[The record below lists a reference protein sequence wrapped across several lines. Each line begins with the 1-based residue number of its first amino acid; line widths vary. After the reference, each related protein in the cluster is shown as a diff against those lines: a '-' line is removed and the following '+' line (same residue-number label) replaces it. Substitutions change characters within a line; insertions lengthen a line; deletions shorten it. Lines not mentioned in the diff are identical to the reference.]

1 MPSDAKKKRDQK
13 KKEAA
18 KRGKKKPTENGVENG
33 EDGENEPQTN
43 GVETNGATNGVH
55 EVTKEMM
62 DMDLK
67 AKYRSVTGVL
77 ASHPDSRDVHIHN
90 LSLTFHG
97 AELIVDTRLE
107 LNVGRRYGLIGLNG
121 CGKSSL
127 LFALE
132 CREVPIPEHV
142 DIFHLS
148 REMPPSDKTALQ
160 CVIEVDKERLMLEH
174 EAEVLAS
181 QDTEESHERLM
192 DVYDRLEEMDA
203 DKAETRAGYLL
214 HGLGFTKEMQHTKVK
229 NFSGGWRMRIA
240 LARALYI
247 KPSLL
252 LLDEPTNHLDLQA
265 CVWLEEELQQY
276 KRILVV
282 ISHSQD
288 FMNGVC
294 NNIIHFH
301 QQKLKYYGGNY
312 DAYVQTRFEL
322 EENQQKRYKWEQDQ
336 IAHMKNYIARFGHGS
351 AKLARQAQSKEKT
364 LKKMVDGGLTEKVG
378 ADKTM
383 SFYFPSC
390 GKIPP
395 PIIMVQH
402 VSFKYADDKPEIYKN
417 LDFGIDL
424 DTRVA
429 LVGPNGAG
437 KSTLLKL
444 IAGELIPTDGLIRRH
459 SHLKIGRYHQH
470 LQEQLE
476 LDMSALDWMLKCYPD
491 VKEREE
497 MRKIIGRYGLSGM
510 QQVCPIRNLSDGQ
523 RCRVIFAW
531 LAWQNPH
538 LLMLDEP
545 TNHLDIETIDA
556 LAEAINDFEG
566 GLMLVSHDF
575 RLISQVVEEIWICE
589 KQTVTKWEGDIF
601 SYKEKLTQIV
611 KKDNAKLAKLQQTQ
625 KSK

>member
-13 KKEAA
+13 KKDAA
-18 KRGKKKPTENGVENG
+18 KRGKKRTTENG
-33 EDGENEPQTN
+33 EDGENEQETN
-43 GVETNGATNGVH
+43 GVATNGASNGVH
-55 EVTKEMM
+55 EITSEMM
-62 DMDLK
+62 EMDLK
-67 AKYRSVTGVL
+67 AKHRSVTGVL

-132 CREVPIPEHV
+132 CREVPVPDHV

-160 CVIEVDKERLMLEH
+160 CVIEVDKERLKLEH

-192 DVYDRLEEMDA
+192 DVYDRLEDMDA
-203 DKAETRAGYLL
+203 DKAEARAGYLL
-214 HGLGFTKEMQHTKVK
+214 FGLGFTKEMQHTKVK

-265 CVWLEEELQQY
+265 CVWLEEELQAY

-294 NNIIHFH
+294 NTIIHFH
-301 QQKLKYYGGNY
+301 QQKLKYFGGNY
-312 DAYVQTRFEL
+312 DAYIQTRFEL

-336 IAHMKNYIARFGHGS
+336 ISHMKNYIARFGHGS

-364 LKKMVDGGLTEKVG
+364 LKKMVDGGLTERVG

-383 SFYFPSC
+383 TFYFPSC

-402 VSFKYADDKPEIYKN
+402 VSFKYADNKPEIYKN

-424 DTRVA
+424 DTKVA

-470 LQEQLE
+470 LQEQLD
-476 LDMSALDWMLKCYPD
+476 LDMTALDWMLKCYPD

-556 LAEAINDFEG
+556 LAEAINDFDG

-601 SYKEKLTQIV
+601 AYKQMLTQIV

-625 KSK
+625 KK